1 MKPELLTM
9 ALQVSGFKPG
19 DSVLVEGAVLP
30 SAMRVDH
37 GKCHHYWK
45 VRICRAPVLQE
56 PEDFTISWTH
66 NRFPTQMAIEMSH
79 ERQREGKHS

>member
-30 SAMRVDH
+30 SAMWVDH
-37 GKCHHYWK
+37 GKRHHY
-45 VRICRAPVLQE
+45 
-56 PEDFTISWTH
+56 
-66 NRFPTQMAIEMSH
+66 
-79 ERQREGKHS
+79 